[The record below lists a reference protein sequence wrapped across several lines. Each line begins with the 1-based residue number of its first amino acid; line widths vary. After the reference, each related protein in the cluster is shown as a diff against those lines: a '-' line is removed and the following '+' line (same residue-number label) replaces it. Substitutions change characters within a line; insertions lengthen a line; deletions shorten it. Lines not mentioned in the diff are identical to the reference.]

1 MNCLKCINV
10 VLDESIFSCT
20 KLLCICLKEII
31 TMARIIYSQDLLKVM
46 WLALFRG
53 GNASLASLVDTPHQT
68 RVVEL
73 LIVHAESLFGPREDH
88 QLITAETPVEPLE
101 KRNVLQVPQ
110 TATIGE
116 YWTCILTNIT

>member
-1 MNCLKCINV
+1 MLKCICAVTDGDFKVTLNFDV
-10 VLDESIFSCT
+10 GNNNYEWSH
-20 KLLCICLKEII
+20 LKSRFLEI
-31 TMARIIYSQDLLKVM
+31 M
-46 WLALFRG
+46 WLAFFRG

-88 QLITAETPVEPLE
+88 QLIPAETPVEPLE
-101 KRNVLQVPQ
+101 KRDVLQVPQ

-116 YWTCILTNIT
+116 